1 MRMISPRADLAV
13 MTWPTLAWITA
24 WQVMTAAPLAAA
36 ASQGAHKPKRKRR
49 PRRRPAV
56 RTNIVRFPQERVANR
71 PPAAQSGTAE
81 IIPLPEIA

>member
-1 MRMISPRADLAV
+1 MRMVSPRADLAV

-36 ASQGAHKPKRKRR
+36 ASQGAQKPKRKRR
-49 PRRRPAV
+49 PRRRAAAGAK
-56 RTNIVRFPQERVANR
+56 IVRFPQERAANR
-71 PPAAQSGTAE
+71 PPVAQSGTAQ